1 MVSSVVPLVGN
12 VVDGVIIGS
21 EIMLA
26 AVESSVMEEL
36 VKLGCGISPSSV
48 LWNSFALGLGI
59 SCCSFVKSC
68 LEKSLGPFGEL
79 SSGCAGS

>member
-26 AVESSVMEEL
+26 AVELSVMEEL
-36 VKLGCGISPSSV
+36 VKHGCGISPSSV

-59 SCCSFVKSC
+59 SWCSFVKSC
-68 LEKSLGPFGEL
+68 LE
-79 SSGCAGS
+79 

>member
-1 MVSSVVPLVGN
+1 MGSSVVPLVEN
-12 VVDGVIIGS
+12 VIDGVIIGS

-26 AVESSVMEEL
+26 AVELSVMEEL

-48 LWNSFALGLGI
+48 LWNSCALGLGI

-68 LEKSLGPFGEL
+68 WEKSLGPFGEL